1 MRCYLKIPLFLAKR
15 EGFVY
20 VLRIFS
26 SRISSPKNRSG
37 RNSPSRREAT
47 AGEYFSL
54 SVSGSKLVLMIMGRL
69 AIRRLLIR
77 LYSAETVKA
86 VPISVPISSI
96 MSRSAR
102 S

>member
-1 MRCYLKIPLFLAKR
+1 MFCAFQQPDVIAEEPQRQELAEQAGGHGRRVFLAER
-15 EGFVY
+15 
-20 VLRIFS
+20 
-26 SRISSPKNRSG
+26 
-37 RNSPSRREAT
+37 
-47 AGEYFSL
+47 
-54 SVSGSKLVLMIMGRL
+54 SGSKLVLMIMGRL

-86 VPISVPISSI
+86 VHSVPISSI